1 LKTLSIIGIAAIS
14 LILFQNPTL
23 EGKWKMVR
31 DESFENILTS
41 PNFQMQDEHQQK
53 ALAETF
59 NKILSGFYYDFGK
72 DTVYFT
78 DFKNYEIVELK
89 GIYWMDAD
97 TLIIGQ
103 TKKISLQKYLIS
115 KLNKDELH
123 LKLIHPKDGT
133 VFNSRMM
140 FKRE

>member
-1 LKTLSIIGIAAIS
+1 MNTILVLIILIISFNQPSI
-14 LILFQNPTL
+14 
-23 EGKWKMVR
+23 EGKWEMNRSEV
-31 DESFENILTS
+31 FEKILTS
-41 PNFQMQDEHQQK
+41 NNFQMQDEHQQK

-59 NKILSGFYYDFGK
+59 NKILNGFYYDFGK

-89 GIYWMDAD
+89 GIYWIDTD

-103 TKKISLQKYLIS
+103 LDKIKVQKYLIS
-115 KLNKDELH
+115 KIDEKELH
-123 LKLIHPKDGT
+123 LKLIDPSGT
-133 VFNSRMM
+133 LLDMKWM

>member
-1 LKTLSIIGIAAIS
+1 MKAILLLIILLSPFNKPS
-14 LILFQNPTL
+14 L
-23 EGKWKMVR
+23 EGKWKMER
-31 DESFENILTS
+31 NEAFEHILTS
-41 PNFQMQDEHQQK
+41 SNFQMQDEQQQK

-59 NKILSGFYYDFGK
+59 NKILNGYYYDFRK

-89 GIYWMDAD
+89 GIYWIEAD

-103 TKKISLQKYLIS
+103 LNKMSLQKYFIS
-115 KLNKDELH
+115 KLNDKELH
-123 LKLIHPKDGT
+123 LQIIIPKE
-133 VFNSRMM
+133 NSISENKII

>member
-1 LKTLSIIGIAAIS
+1 MRTIS
-14 LILFQNPTL
+14 LLITLIILLNRPSV

-41 PNFQMQDEHQQK
+41 PNFQMQDEQQQK

-59 NKILSGFYYDFGK
+59 NKILNGFYYDFRK

-89 GIYWMDAD
+89 GIYWIDAD

-103 TKKISLQKYLIS
+103 TNKISLQKYIIS
-115 KLNKDELH
+115 KLDADELH

-140 FKRE
+140 FKKE

>member
-1 LKTLSIIGIAAIS
+1 MKLFVLSF
-14 LILFQNPTL
+14 ILSFFNPEPKR

-41 PNFQMQDEHQQK
+41 QNFQMQDEQQQK

-59 NKILSGFYYDFGK
+59 NKILNGFYYDFRK

-89 GIYWMDAD
+89 GIWWTDSD

-103 TKKISLQKYLIS
+103 VNKISVQKYLIS
-115 KLNKDELH
+115 KIDNREMH
-123 LKLIHPKDGT
+123 LKMINPRDGMA
-133 VFNSRMM
+133 FNSRMM
-140 FKRE
+140 FKKE

>member
-1 LKTLSIIGIAAIS
+1 MK
-14 LILFQNPTL
+14 LILLMIIILSSFNKPSL
-23 EGKWKMVR
+23 EGKWKMNRSEV
-31 DESFENILTS
+31 FEKILTS
-41 PNFQMQDEHQQK
+41 NNFQMQDEQQQK

-59 NKILSGFYYDFGK
+59 NKILKGYYYDFRK